1 MTDHNHN
8 APHQN
13 TIFATVQLT
22 TVGPVTISHHT
33 VNDLPQMI
41 RGVDAEGRPLRT
53 VSLPGATFRG
63 RLRHEAAKAQI
74 RRQAQVSLAEAYMLA
89 LGQDTHPT
97 EDDAQEA
104 VRLAQL
110 QAKRDSAPLQDLF
123 GSWKLPS
130 RLHVPFLV
138 PQVNVAPDVF
148 SLVRRD
154 LDSSDEFMEMLGED
168 VQEDFWARNQR
179 QAAASQVGAQIK
191 VLKRSLMTAK
201 KAKNDPL
208 VNELDAKIKELQSV
222 KDEVKGDDESNNSKH
237 LLQVRGIPAGVELSG
252 RLVVKRARAR
262 DLMILIDAFDG
273 LSRNPLMGGHAAR
286 GFGEVSGRVTF
297 LDGQERA
304 LAGLSFGGFRP
315 ASVEWTASGLEQRQQ
330 AQEEEQ
336 KQAQKQ
342 ADDPAEKKP
351 AKKAQLQAPQAPQ
364 APQALPA

>member
-1 MTDHNHN
+1 MTEPNQN

-13 TIFATVQLT
+13 TLFATVQLT

-74 RRQAQVSLAEAYMLA
+74 RTQDKVSLAEAYMLA

-97 EDDAQEA
+97 EDDAEDA
-104 VRLAQL
+104 VRLAQV

-154 LDSSDEFMEMLGED
+154 LDSNDEFMEMLGED
-168 VQEDFWARNQR
+168 VQDDFWARSQR
-179 QAAASQVGAQIK
+179 QTAASQVGAQIK
-191 VLKRSLMTAK
+191 VLKRSVTAAK
-201 KAKNDPL
+201 KAKNEAL
-208 VNELDAKIKELQSV
+208 VKELDAKIEELQSL

-252 RLVVKRARAR
+252 RLVVNRARVR

-273 LSRNPLMGGHAAR
+273 LSRKPLMGGHAAR

-330 AQEEEQ
+330 AQEE
-336 KQAQKQ
+336 AQKQ
-342 ADDPAEKKP
+342 ADEAAQKKP
-351 AKKAQLQAPQAPQ
+351 GKKAQLQA
-364 APQALPA
+364 LPA